1 MGWNRH
7 PDTITMEMVSRAAA
21 EKAGG
26 TASLDYLKY
35 YRGEYELAAFGE
47 EGTFEY
53 IRELDQFIAD
63 WEAGKRPDV
72 STLSV
77 PMMGLAST
85 RLPSDKTLLQRI
97 MQKVMSA
104 TWSARRMAG
113 DMADKASD

>member
-7 PDTITMEMVSRAAA
+7 PDTITMGMVSRIAE

-47 EGTFEY
+47 AGTFEY
-53 IRELDQFIAD
+53 IQSLDVFIAD

-72 STLSV
+72 RELSV
-77 PMMGLAST
+77 PMMGLADT
-85 RLPSDKTLLQRI
+85 RLPSDKTLIQRFSG
-97 MQKVMSA
+97 KVFAWFCSDKG
-104 TWSARRMAG
+104 ARFNRSSKG
-113 DMADKASD
+113 